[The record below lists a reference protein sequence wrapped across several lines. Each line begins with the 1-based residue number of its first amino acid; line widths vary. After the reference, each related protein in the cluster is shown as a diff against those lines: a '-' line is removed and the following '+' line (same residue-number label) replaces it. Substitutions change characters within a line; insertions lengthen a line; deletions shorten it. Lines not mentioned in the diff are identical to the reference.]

1 MCDYSQSKIYK
12 VFSPSKNITYYGST
26 TKDLQ
31 KRLINHI
38 RKYKYYK
45 DGKANY
51 VSVNDVLECQDAVIE
66 LVENFSCNNRKE
78 LADREGYYIKN
89 NECINKNIPGRT
101 YEEWKLEHKDYNKE
115 YYEDNKDY
123 YKQYSKDYYNDN
135 KDKLK
140 EYSKEYRTNNKDY
153 YNNYRKTYYEDNKDY
168 YKQYHKEK
176 YKKVKEKKEENR
188 KANKEYILEIQ
199 KEINNDHKQYMR
211 NYMKTYY
218 QKHKDKISTYYREK
232 YRTHHSIASKIE
244 KPVIEIVKSNI
255 VKL

>member
-12 VFSPSKNITYYGST
+12 IVSPSKNITYYGST
-26 TKDLQ
+26 TYDLQ

-45 DGKANY
+45 DGKTNY
-51 VSVNDVLECQDAVIE
+51 VSVNDVLECDDAVIE

-78 LADREGYYIKN
+78 LTDREGYYIKN

-101 YEEWKLEHKDYNKE
+101 HQEWKLENIENYKE
-115 YYEDNKDY
+115 Y
-123 YKQYSKDYYNDN
+123 Q
-135 KDKLK
+135 K
-140 EYSKEYRTNNKDY
+140 EYQKEYR
-153 YNNYRKTYYEDNKDY
+153 
-168 YKQYHKEK
+168 KQ
-176 YKKVKEKKEENR
+176 KKEENR
-188 KANKEYILEIQ
+188 KANEKYILEIE

-211 NYMKTYY
+211 NYMKKYY
-218 QKHKDKISTYYREK
+218 QKHKDKISSYYREK
-232 YRTHHSIASKIE
+232 YRNHISIASKIE

>member
-12 VFSPSKNITYYGST
+12 VYSPSKNISYYGST
-26 TKDLQ
+26 THDLQ

-45 DGKANY
+45 DGKTNY

-101 YEEWKLEHKDYNKE
+101 PEEYRLENIV
-115 YYEDNKDY
+115 Y
-123 YKQYSKDYYNDN
+123 YKEYSKDYYNDN
-135 KDKLK
+135 KDKFK
-140 EYSKEYRTNNKDY
+140 KYSKEYRNNNKDY
-153 YNNYRKTYYEDNKDY
+153 YNEYRKTYYEDNKEKI
-168 YKQYHKEK
+168 KQYSKEK
-176 YKKVKEKKEENR
+176 YRINVKEKKEENR
-188 KANKEYILEIQ
+188 KANEEYILEIQ
-199 KEINNDHKQYMR
+199 KELDDDHRQYMR
-211 NYMKTYY
+211 NYMKKYY
-218 QKHKDKISTYYREK
+218 QKHKDKISSYYRDK
-232 YRTHHSIASKIE
+232 YRTHVSVASKIK
-244 KPVIEIVKSNI
+244 KPVEIVKSNL

>member
-12 VFSPSKNITYYGST
+12 VYSPSKNISYYGST
-26 TKDLQ
+26 THDLQ

-45 DGKANY
+45 DGKTNY
-51 VSVNDVLECQDAVIE
+51 VSVNDVLEGDDAIIE

-78 LADREGYYIKN
+78 LTDREGYYIKN

-101 YEEWKLEHKDYNKE
+101 PEEYRLENI
-115 YYEDNKDY
+115 DY
-123 YKQYSKDYYNDN
+123 YKEYSKDYYNDN
-135 KDKLK
+135 KDKFK
-140 EYSKEYRTNNKDY
+140 KYSKEYRTNNKDY
-153 YNNYRKTYYEDNKDY
+153 YNEYRKTYYEDNKEKI
-168 YKQYHKEK
+168 KQYSKEK
-176 YKKVKEKKEENR
+176 YRINVKEKKEENR
-188 KANKEYILEIQ
+188 KANEEYILEIQ
-199 KEINNDHKQYMR
+199 KELDNDYKQYMR

-244 KPVIEIVKSNI
+244 KPVIEIVKSNL

>member
-38 RKYKYYK
+38 DQYKQYNK
-45 DGKANY
+45 GKCNY
-51 VSVNDVLECQDAVIE
+51 VTSFKILECEDYKIE

-78 LADREGYYIKN
+78 LEEREGYYIKN

-101 YEEWKLEHKDYNKE
+101 REEWKLENI
-115 YYEDNKDY
+115 DY
-123 YKQYSKDYYNDN
+123 YKEYQKLNKEELKQYLKQWN
-135 KDKLK
+135 LEHK
-140 EYSKEYRTNNKDY
+140 EYQKEYQKQYREANK
-153 YNNYRKTYYEDNKDY
+153 EQI
-168 YKQYHKEK
+168 KQYHKEK
-176 YKKVKEKKEENR
+176 YRVNVKEKKEENR

-218 QKHKDKISTYYREK
+218 QKHKEKISTYYREK